1 MEKKFLII
9 DDYDDLKTAL
19 SELFNKNGN
28 IVEVANNREDGIRLM
43 KADKF
48 DVIITDLDGDELI
61 IEDEDAA
68 DDSPTC
74 FPEEVEETSNEIRS
88 HIKAFKVCITD
99 YKSGKFSDEEVKDC
113 VETILKH
120 KSKYIDRDKAIQQR
134 HEKIE
139 FEIPS
144 VLDLM
149 HSILEYLTKRV
160 EKLGV
165 VNPERSNLFVA
176 LDEAFVNAVKHGNKF
191 DAGKNIRI
199 VADITPEEARFTIE
213 DEGEGF
219 DVSTI
224 PDPTDI
230 ENLFKTS
237 GRGVMFMYNI
247 MDEVIYNSKGN
258 RITMVKKS
266 ERETE
271 T

>member
-1 MEKKFLII
+1 MKKKFLII
-9 DDYDDLKTAL
+9 DDYDDLRTAL
-19 SELFNKNGN
+19 DASFSKNGN
-28 IVEVANNREDGIRLM
+28 IVTITDNRDEGIRLM
-43 KADKF
+43 KADKY
-48 DVIITDLDGDELI
+48 DVIITDLDGDELVI
-61 IEDEDAA
+61 KDEEIAEDA
-68 DDSPTC
+68 PEC
-74 FPEEVEETSNEIRS
+74 FPEEFEKVEVENRS
-88 HIKAFKVCITD
+88 HIKAFKICIPNFNN
-99 YKSGKFSDEEVKDC
+99 GKFSDEEVKTC
-113 VETILKH
+113 VETILKY
-120 KSKYIDRDKAIQQR
+120 KSKHIDRNKDIVNR

-149 HSILEYLTKRV
+149 HSVLEYLTKRV
-160 EKLGV
+160 EKLGI
-165 VNPERSNLFVA
+165 VNLERSNLFVA

-191 DAGKNIRI
+191 DAAKNIHI
-199 VADITPEEARFTIE
+199 IADITPKEARFTIE

-219 DVSTI
+219 DVSSI

-247 MDEVIYNSKGN
+247 MDEVVYNEKGN

-266 ERETE
+266 ENQTE

>member
-9 DDYDDLKTAL
+9 DDFDDLRTALVETFNINGNVVKTA
-19 SELFNKNGN
+19 S
-28 IVEVANNREDGIRLM
+28 NRDDGINLM

-48 DVIITDLDGDELI
+48 DVIITDLDGDELVV
-61 IEDEDAA
+61 EDEEIAEDAPA
-68 DDSPTC
+68 C
-74 FPEEVEETSNEIRS
+74 FPEEIDKEEERQRS
-88 HIKAFKVCITD
+88 HIKAFKICITD
-99 YKSGKFSDEEVKDC
+99 FKSGRFSGEEVRDC
-113 VETILKH
+113 VETILQH
-120 KSKYIDRDKAIQQR
+120 KSKYIDRNEDVENR

-149 HSILEYLTKRV
+149 HCILEYLTKRV

-191 DAGKNIRI
+191 DAAKNVRI
-199 VADITPEEARFTIE
+199 VADITPKEARFTIE

-219 DVSTI
+219 DVSAI

-258 RITMVKKS
+258 RITMIKKS
-266 ERETE
+266 EK
-271 T
+271 